1 MVQDPEK
8 KLMKIKNTLEN
19 RNKCHCKVC
28 PSYPYKCGGEVLYC
42 SKGSSNCDISPQIC
56 ICDTCPIYYE
66 YELEGNYYC
75 DKDSVGESRS
85 YIRKKRSDEDNSN
98 YKKMVQIKDSS
109 AMADSVVA
117 SMGSLKMLPFSLG
130 DLFFVPAQL
139 KRIPLNREDQVDTE
153 LVIGVGAKKP
163 MRVKSPIMI
172 SGLSFGAVSKAT
184 KLVIA
189 ETAKKL
195 NIGFNS
201 GEGGVLSEEIQDNRE
216 NIIVQYSTARFGVDE
231 KLLKSGAAI
240 EIRFGQGAYPG
251 KGSYLPAEK
260 MTYEVAKMRGL
271 KSGEASN
278 SPAHHPDILN
288 PKDLKEKVS
297 WLRKIGEGVPVGAK
311 IGCGDVEDDIKL
323 LAQADVDFIALD
335 GFRGGTGATD
345 KYVRENVG
353 IPIFTAIPRA
363 VKTLNDLGLKT
374 HVTLIAS
381 GGLRN
386 SADFAKCLALGADGI
401 YIGTA
406 TLIAINCEQYRICYT
421 GKCPTG
427 ITTQDPKVINQIDH
441 NICVNRLSNFIEVS
455 TKEIANL
462 ARIVGKNDV
471 SKLDKDDLVSVD
483 RNLARAT
490 GVRWVNGEYLK

>member
-8 KLMKIKNTLEN
+8 KLMMIKNTLEN
-19 RNKCHCKVC
+19 RNRCYCKVC

-42 SKGSSNCDISPQIC
+42 SKGSSNCDISTQVC
-56 ICDTCPIYYE
+56 ICDTCPIYFE

-75 DKDSVGESRS
+75 DKDSVGESHS
-85 YIRKKRSDEDNSN
+85 YIRKKRSDETDSN
-98 YKKMVQIKDSS
+98 YQNMVQIKDSS
-109 AMADSVVA
+109 VMDESVVG
-117 SMGSLKMLPFSLG
+117 SMGSLKTLPFSLEE
-130 DLFFVPAQL
+130 LNFIPAQL
-139 KRIPLNREDQVDTE
+139 KRIPLNREDHVNTE
-153 LVIGVGAKKP
+153 LVIGVEAQKP
-163 MRVKSPIMI
+163 LKVTSPIMV

-201 GEGGVLSEEIQDNRE
+201 GEGGVLSEELLDIGK

-231 KLLKSGAAI
+231 KLLKSVAAI

-260 MTYEVAKMRGL
+260 MTDEVANMRGL
-271 KSGEASN
+271 KRGESSN

-288 PKDLKEKVS
+288 LKDLKEKVS
-297 WLRKIGEGVPVGAK
+297 WLREISEGIPVGAK
-311 IGCGDVEDDIKL
+311 IGCGDVEEDIKL
-323 LAQADVDFIALD
+323 LAEAGVDFIAID
-335 GFRGGTGATD
+335 GFGGGTGATD

-363 VKTLNDLGLKT
+363 FKTLNDLRLKNR
-374 HVTLIAS
+374 VTLIAS
-381 GGLRN
+381 GGLRS

-406 TLIAINCEQYRICYT
+406 ALIAINCEQYRICYT
-421 GKCPTG
+421 GRCPTG
-427 ITTQDPKVINQIDH
+427 ITTQDPKLTRQID
-441 NICVNRLSNFIEVS
+441 NDICVNRLSNFIEVS
-455 TKEIANL
+455 TREIANL
-462 ARIVGKNDV
+462 SRIVGKNDV
-471 SKLDKDDLVSVD
+471 SNLDKDDLVSFD

>member
-1 MVQDPEK
+1 
-8 KLMKIKNTLEN
+8 
-19 RNKCHCKVC
+19 
-28 PSYPYKCGGEVLYC
+28 
-42 SKGSSNCDISPQIC
+42 
-56 ICDTCPIYYE
+56 
-66 YELEGNYYC
+66 
-75 DKDSVGESRS
+75 
-85 YIRKKRSDEDNSN
+85 
-98 YKKMVQIKDSS
+98 MVQIKDSS

-335 GFRGGTGATD
+335 GFGGGTGATD

-406 TLIAINCEQYRICYT
+406 ALIAINCEQYRICYT

-483 RNLARAT
+483 RNLARAS
-490 GVRWVNGEYLK
+490 GVKWVNGEYLK